1 LAWITRSP
9 LSSSRTVSLRI
20 VKDLTI
26 GIQLGESP
34 RSFDAQ
40 PHDAAE
46 MGRKAG
52 KEIQV
57 LLREIGAVLAV
68 YLEDTGG

>member
-1 LAWITRSP
+1 MDHPQPAIEQQDGI
-9 LSSSRTVSLRI
+9 LRI

-34 RSFDAQ
+34 LSLDAQ

-52 KEIQV
+52 Q
-57 LLREIGAVLAV
+57 
-68 YLEDTGG
+68 